1 MHCRPDG
8 TWIHTVVG
16 IQKPSTKPNTHLAV
30 AHFHCHAPTC
40 LSMSIANNA
49 TGEMLCRSFPTYGGR
64 NPTQRHAN
72 NTGGRFQ
79 EAGFVAVPPCL
90 WGSPEHGLDPPP
102 NLEGVTLRI
111 VKESNATY
119 G

>member
-1 MHCRPDG
+1 MSDGFCARKCRNAIPPTGGLDLS
-8 TWIHTVVG
+8 TSPHRPF
-16 IQKPSTKPNTHLAV
+16 QKPGDA
-30 AHFHCHAPTC
+30 F
-40 LSMSIANNA
+40 
-49 TGEMLCRSFPTYGGR
+49 
-64 NPTQRHAN
+64 NPGQRHAN